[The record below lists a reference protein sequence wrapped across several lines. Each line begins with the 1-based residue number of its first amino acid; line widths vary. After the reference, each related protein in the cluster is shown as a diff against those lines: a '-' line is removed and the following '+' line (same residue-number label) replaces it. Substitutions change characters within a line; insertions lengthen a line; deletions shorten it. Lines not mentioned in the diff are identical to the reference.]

1 MELQME
7 RPKAIWWLLIVP
19 PMTRLAV
26 LSVSAQSVVWWQTWS
41 HLPLSQVVYQW
52 IFALATVTHV
62 GEATYAWRLASRGPQ
77 APLRIAL
84 ALQTFALGYP
94 SLRLLRARVRLV

>member
-19 PMTRLAV
+19 PMTLLAV
-26 LSVSAQSVVWWQTWS
+26 LSVSAQSVVWWREWS

-52 IFALATVTHV
+52 IFVLSTVTHV
-62 GEATYAWRLASRGPQ
+62 AEASYAWRLASRGPQ
-77 APLRIAL
+77 APLRFAWT
-84 ALQTFALGYP
+84 LQTFLLGYP
-94 SLRLLRARVRLV
+94 SLRLLRARVRSV